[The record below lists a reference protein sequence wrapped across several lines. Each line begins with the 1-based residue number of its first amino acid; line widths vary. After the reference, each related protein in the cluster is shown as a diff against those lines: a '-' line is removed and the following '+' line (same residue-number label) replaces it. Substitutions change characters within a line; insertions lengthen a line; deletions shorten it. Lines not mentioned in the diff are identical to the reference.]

1 MLKDST
7 STPVA
12 KISESDRSLKHLRQ
26 FGCAIAVV
34 VATSLAPHAFSAR
47 PRHQQPQAS
56 ATSPQVLDQTPLTPD
71 QIHDLLSRVIA
82 NQHHNDAVLD
92 TYERLEHHVERQ
104 GAPSGP
110 VTVDK
115 LYRVVPTGSG
125 TLKLLIKVN
134 GRSVAPADYQRQLR
148 DWEGVLEVAVHP
160 DDPRQIS
167 VLAKQQKKLKDRE
180 RLINSVSKAYVIAWL
195 GREVRDGR
203 VVEKL
208 RLNPDPAY
216 QPHGDSTDWLVH
228 ARVII
233 WIDPAAAQ
241 LVHAN
246 ADIIRD
252 ISIGAGIL
260 GKVYHGGHFIM
271 SQAPV
276 APGIWE
282 PSFYQYD
289 ISGRKFLFTFQVH
302 EVTSLSHYRLIGS
315 PVQALAIVR
324 DDLARCCSTVAG
336 DP

>member
-1 MLKDST
+1 M
-7 STPVA
+7 P
-12 KISESDRSLKHLRQ
+12 
-26 FGCAIAVV
+26 
-34 VATSLAPHAFSAR
+34 
-47 PRHQQPQAS
+47 
-56 ATSPQVLDQTPLTPD
+56 DQTPLTPD
-71 QIHDLLSRVIA
+71 QVHDLLSRVIA

-104 GAPSGP
+104 GAPNGP

-134 GRSVAPADYQRQLR
+134 GRPVAPGDYQRQLR

-167 VLAKQQKKLKDRE
+167 VVAKQQKKLKDRE
-180 RLINSVSKAYVIAWL
+180 HLIDSVSKAYVVTWL
-195 GREVRDGR
+195 GREVRDSR

-208 RLNPDPAY
+208 ELNPDPAY

-228 ARVII
+228 ARVTI
-233 WIDPAAAQ
+233 WVDSAAAQ

-276 APGIWE
+276 ARGVWG
-282 PSFYQYD
+282 PSLYQYD
-289 ISGRKFLFTFQVH
+289 IAGRKFLFTFQLH
-302 EVTSLSHYRLIGS
+302 EVTSLSHYRLLGS
-315 PVQALAIVR
+315 PAQALAIAR
-324 DDLARCCSTVAG
+324 DDLAHCCSTVAG

>member
-1 MLKDST
+1 M
-7 STPVA
+7 A
-12 KISESDRSLKHLRQ
+12 
-26 FGCAIAVV
+26 AI
-34 VATSLAPHAFSAR
+34 SLAPRAFSAP
-47 PRHQQPQAS
+47 PRHQQPQTS
-56 ATSPQVLDQTPLTPD
+56 ATALQVPDQTSLTPD

-82 NQHHNDAVLD
+82 NQHHNDAVLG

-104 GAPSGP
+104 GGPNGP

-125 TLKLLIKVN
+125 TLKLLTKVD
-134 GRSVAPADYQRQLR
+134 GRRVPPGDYQRQLR
-148 DWEGVLEVAVHP
+148 DWERILEVAVHP

-167 VLAKQQKKLKDRE
+167 VVAKQRKKLEDRE
-180 RLINSVSKAYVIAWL
+180 RLIDSVSKAYVITWL
-195 GREVRDGR
+195 GRELRDGR

-208 RLNPDPAY
+208 QLNPDPAY

-228 ARVII
+228 ARATI
-233 WIDPAAAQ
+233 WVDPAAAQ
-241 LVHAN
+241 LVRAN

-252 ISIGAGIL
+252 ISIGGGIL

-271 SQAPV
+271 AEAPV

-282 PSFYQYD
+282 PSLYQYD
-289 ISGRKFLFTFQVH
+289 ISGRKFLFTFQLH

-315 PVQALAIVR
+315 PAQALAIAR
-324 DDLARCCSTVAG
+324 DDLAHCCSTAAG

>member
-12 KISESDRSLKHLRQ
+12 KISESDRSLKLLCQ

-34 VATSLAPHAFSAR
+34 AAISLAPRTFSAP

-56 ATSPQVLDQTPLTPD
+56 ATALPVPDQTPLTPD
-71 QIHDLLSRVIA
+71 QVHDLLSRVIA

-104 GAPSGP
+104 GAPNGP

-134 GRSVAPADYQRQLR
+134 GRPVAPGDYQRQLR

-167 VLAKQQKKLKDRE
+167 VVAKQQKKLKDRE
-180 RLINSVSKAYVIAWL
+180 HLIDSVSKAYVVTWL
-195 GREVRDGR
+195 GREVRDSR

-208 RLNPDPAY
+208 ELNPDPAY

-228 ARVII
+228 ARVARGV
-233 WIDPAAAQ
+233 W
-241 LVHAN
+241 
-246 ADIIRD
+246 
-252 ISIGAGIL
+252 G
-260 GKVYHGGHFIM
+260 
-271 SQAPV
+271 
-276 APGIWE
+276 
-282 PSFYQYD
+282 PSLYQYD
-289 ISGRKFLFTFQVH
+289 IAGRKFLFTFQLH
-302 EVTSLSHYRLIGS
+302 EVTSLSHYRLLGS
-315 PVQALAIVR
+315 PDQALAIAR
-324 DDLARCCSTVAG
+324 DDLAHCCSTVAG